1 MDLVHPC
8 SCAPCLGWECASAQ
22 LCGQPRGRWRSP
34 RTNLPGCSPAPD
46 TWSVA
51 LAPCGA
57 PSIPSCRCWHPGG
70 RAVSPPACCRS
81 ALGASA
87 GFYLPSLS
95 RFPALFCGQGSL
107 LLLCSS
113 VLSPHFIPGDEGC
126 SSGSCSVPPLR
137 FAGICGQQCW
147 SRQRALLCTDRQMC
161 CVHPEPSQGNMESRC
176 WTGTCWRSAGPSLP
190 PVPLWSGLESGA
202 LQGSGEL
209 GAALAALAERN
220 VCLCGVR
227 SVEKQPGV
235 TLHRS

>member
-1 MDLVHPC
+1 MCLGPALWPAQGQVEEPLHQPAGVQSCPRHLECGTGSLWSPVHP
-8 SCAPCLGWECASAQ
+8 Q
-22 LCGQPRGRWRSP
+22 LQ
-34 RTNLPGCSPAPD
+34 
-46 TWSVA
+46 V
-51 LAPCGA
+51 LAPRWEGC
-57 PSIPSCRCWHPGG
+57 
-70 RAVSPPACCRS
+70 VPPACCRS
-81 ALGASA
+81 VLGASA
-87 GFYLPSLS
+87 GFYLLRLS
-95 RFPALFCGQGSL
+95 CFPALFCGQGSL

-113 VLSPHFIPGDEGC
+113 ILSPHFIPGDEGC

-147 SRQRALLCTDRQMC
+147 SRQKALLWTDRQMC